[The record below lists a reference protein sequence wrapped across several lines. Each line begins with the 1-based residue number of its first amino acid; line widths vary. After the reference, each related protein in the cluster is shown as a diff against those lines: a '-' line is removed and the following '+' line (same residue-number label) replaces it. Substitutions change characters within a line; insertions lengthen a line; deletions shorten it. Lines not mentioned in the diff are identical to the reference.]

1 MFKEDIESLVSRLE
15 NLLTTKTVV
24 GEPMVH
30 GNTTIIPIMTAAVGF
45 GVGSGEGQDPKSGGG
60 KGTGAGA
67 GLKLTPSALLIIQG
81 DNVQVYSLNQKGNLA
96 KLVEMIPD
104 VVNKLKLKE
113 NAEQ

>member
-45 GVGSGEGQDPKSGGG
+45 GLGSGEGQDPKSG
-60 KGTGAGA
+60 
-67 GLKLTPSALLIIQG
+67 
-81 DNVQVYSLNQKGNLA
+81 
-96 KLVEMIPD
+96 
-104 VVNKLKLKE
+104 
-113 NAEQ
+113 